1 MAFHNGPEKS
11 IVGRGLI
18 FCHDVGDRGSYI
30 GSGTTFKDLISG
42 VTATAT
48 VTYTPLSS
56 TNNLGP
62 FLTGDALVNYS
73 TFTALGN
80 NKRTLAGWCKGTTND
95 RIPFSLGGNAN
106 GANQSFAISCNNAGV
121 ALYGKVGAYDEGI
134 SASVSFRDG
143 TWRYIAV
150 TWDAGDPGVLKLYR
164 DGILEGTTTRG
175 AGEAYNT
182 SNGVTI
188 HRWMNQDRNWA
199 GDTGPVHVYDRDL
212 TASELLQ
219 NYNAQRGRFGV

>member
-11 IVGRGLI
+11 IVANGLI
-18 FCHDVGDRGSYI
+18 FCHDVLDSHCYI
-30 GSGTTFKDLISG
+30 GSGTTFRDLISG

-62 FLTGDALVNYS
+62 FLTGDTLINYS

-80 NKRTLAGWCKGTTND
+80 NKRTLAGWCKGTSND
-95 RIPFSLGGNAN
+95 KIPFSLGGNAN
-106 GANQSFAISCNNAGV
+106 GGNQSFAISCNTNGV
-121 ALYGKVGAYDEGI
+121 SLYGKIGAYDEGI
-134 SASVSFRDG
+134 TGGVSFIDG

-164 DGILEGTTTRG
+164 DGVHVGTTTRG

>member
-1 MAFHNGPEKS
+1 MSFHNGPGKS
-11 IVGRGLI
+11 IVGNGLI
-18 FCHDVGDRGSYI
+18 FCHDVGDRGCYP
-30 GSGTTFKDLISG
+30 GSGTTFTDLIG
-42 VTATAT
+42 GFTATAT
-48 VTYTPLSS
+48 VTFTPLSS
-56 TNNLGP
+56 ANTLGP
-62 FLTGDALVNYS
+62 FLTGTTLVNYS

-80 NKRTLAGWCKGTTND
+80 NKRTLAGWQKGTSHD
-95 RIPFSLGGNAN
+95 KIPFALGGNPNQNNRSFTISVRSN
-106 GANQSFAISCNNAGV
+106 GVNV
-121 ALYGKVGAYDEGI
+121 YGRQGSYDECI
-134 SASVSFRDG
+134 SASVSFTDG
-143 TWRYIAV
+143 AWHYVAV
-150 TWDAGDPGVLKLYR
+150 TWDGGDPGVLKLYR
-164 DGILEGTTTRG
+164 DGVHVGTTTRG

>member
-1 MAFHNGPEKS
+1 MGNSYGPKP
-11 IVGRGLI
+11 IVGDGLI
-18 FCHDVGDRGSYI
+18 FCHDAGDESCYP
-30 GSGTTFKDLISG
+30 GSGTTFTDLIG
-42 VTATAT
+42 GFTATAT

-62 FLTGDALVNYS
+62 FLTGDTLINYS

-95 RIPFSLGGNAN
+95 RIPFSLGGNP
-106 GANQSFAISCNNAGV
+106 NQNNRSFAISCNTGGV
-121 ALYGKVGAYDEGI
+121 ALYGRQGAYDEGI
-134 SASVSFRDG
+134 SGGVSFIDG

-150 TWDAGDPGVLKLYR
+150 TWDGGDPGVLKLYK
-164 DGILEGTTTRG
+164 DGVHVGTTTRG

-199 GDTGPVHVYDRDL
+199 GDTGPVHVYNVDL

-219 NYNAQRGRFGV
+219 NYNAQRSRFGV

>member
-1 MAFHNGPEKS
+1 M
-11 IVGRGLI
+11 
-18 FCHDVGDRGSYI
+18 
-30 GSGTTFKDLISG
+30 
-42 VTATAT
+42 
-48 VTYTPLSS
+48 
-56 TNNLGP
+56 
-62 FLTGDALVNYS
+62 
-73 TFTALGN
+73 
-80 NKRTLAGWCKGTTND
+80 
-95 RIPFSLGGNAN
+95 GGNAN

-188 HRWMNQDRNWA
+188 HRWMNQDRNWS

-219 NYNAQRGRFGV
+219 NYNAQRSRFGV

>member
-62 FLTGDALVNYS
+62 FLTGDTLINYS

-95 RIPFSLGGNAN
+95 RIPFSLGGNP
-106 GANQSFAISCNNAGV
+106 NQNNRSFAISCNTGGV
-121 ALYGKVGAYDEGI
+121 A
-134 SASVSFRDG
+134 VSY
-143 TWRYIAV
+143 T
-150 TWDAGDPGVLKLYR
+150 
-164 DGILEGTTTRG
+164 
-175 AGEAYNT
+175 
-182 SNGVTI
+182 
-188 HRWMNQDRNWA
+188 H
-199 GDTGPVHVYDRDL
+199 L
-212 TASELLQ
+212 TLPTKA
-219 NYNAQRGRFGV
+219 